1 MTESVGRDFVE
12 FAHLLADAAGGIVVP
27 AIRSRRVVHRKA
39 DASPVTEVDRA
50 VETRLREMIAA
61 RFPDHGVLGEEFG
74 GERLDAE
81 HVWVLDPVDGT
92 KAFMA
97 GLPVY
102 GTLIGLARRGR
113 PVLGIVDQ
121 PVMRERWTGIDG
133 DGTRR
138 NGERVHTNACGRLSD
153 ALICTTSHEYYEGED
168 AHALRRIVSGS
179 GWMVYGGNCLAF
191 AQVAGGFVDVALEA
205 KGRRVRLLRAGPGN
219 RERRRGDDR
228 VAGSA
233 SDARARARRENPG
246 ERQPGGARGRDGL
259 PGRRGLNTLTHAPT
273 VRTTTGVRDR
283 AERRRKR
290 TRRLCRWR
298 YAARAVATIRSKR

>member
-1 MTESVGRDFVE
+1 MTGSVDRDIVE
-12 FAHLLADAAGGIVVP
+12 LAHDLADTAGEIVRAASG
-27 AIRSRRVVHRKA
+27 SHRVAHRKA
-39 DASPVTEVDRA
+39 DASPVTEIDRE
-50 VETRLREMIAA
+50 VELRMRETIAA
-61 RFPDHGVLGEEFG
+61 RFPEHGIIGEEFG
-74 GERLDAE
+74 DHRRDAE

-113 PVLGIVDQ
+113 PVLGIIDQ

-153 ALICTTSHEYYEGED
+153 ALVCTTSHEYYEGED
-168 AHALRRIVSGS
+168 ALAFRRIVSGS

-205 KGRRVRLLRAGPGN
+205 RVGVYDYCALVPVVENAGGVMTGWRGEPLTIEPAKGGRILASANPVLHEAAMGCLAGN
-219 RERRRGDDR
+219 
-228 VAGSA
+228 A
-233 SDARARARRENPG
+233 
-246 ERQPGGARGRDGL
+246 
-259 PGRRGLNTLTHAPT
+259 
-273 VRTTTGVRDR
+273 
-283 AERRRKR
+283 
-290 TRRLCRWR
+290 
-298 YAARAVATIRSKR
+298 

>member
-1 MTESVGRDFVE
+1 MRGPAVAGRTLRDSGGSGSEAMTESVGRDFVE
-12 FAHLLADAAGGIVVP
+12 FAHLLADAAGGIVGP
-27 AIRSRRVVHRKA
+27 AVRSRRVAHRKA

-138 NGERVHTNACGRLSD
+138 NGERVHTNACERLSD
-153 ALICTTSHEYYEGED
+153 ALVCTTSHEYYEGED
-168 AHALRRIVSGS
+168 ADALGRIVSGS
-179 GWMVYGGNCLAF
+179 RWMVYGGNCLAF
-191 AQVAGGFVDVALEA
+191 ARVACGFVDVALEA
-205 KGRRVRLLRAGPGN
+205 NIGVHDYCALVPVVENAGGTMTGWRGEPLTIEPAKGGRILASANPVLHQAAMDCLAG
-219 RERRRGDDR
+219 E
-228 VAGSA
+228 A
-233 SDARARARRENPG
+233 
-246 ERQPGGARGRDGL
+246 
-259 PGRRGLNTLTHAPT
+259 
-273 VRTTTGVRDR
+273 
-283 AERRRKR
+283 
-290 TRRLCRWR
+290 
-298 YAARAVATIRSKR
+298 

>member
-1 MTESVGRDFVE
+1 MAGRTPRDSGSSGSEAMTESVGRDFVE
-12 FAHLLADAAGGIVVP
+12 FAHLLADAAGGIVGP
-27 AIRSRRVVHRKA
+27 AVRSRRVVHRKA

-61 RFPDHGVLGEEFG
+61 RFPDHGVVGEEFG

-92 KAFMA
+92 KAYMA
-97 GLPVY
+97 GLPAY
-102 GTLIGLARRGR
+102 GTLIGLARGGR

-153 ALICTTSHEYYEGED
+153 ALVCTTSHEYYEGED
-168 AHALRRIVSGS
+168 AHAFRRIVSGS

-205 KGRRVRLLRAGPGN
+205 RAGVYDYCALVPVVENAGGVMTGWRGEPLTLEPAPGGRILASGN
-219 RERRRGDDR
+219 RVVHEAAMTCL
-228 VAGSA
+228 AG
-233 SDARARARRENPG
+233 EG
-246 ERQPGGARGRDGL
+246 
-259 PGRRGLNTLTHAPT
+259 
-273 VRTTTGVRDR
+273 
-283 AERRRKR
+283 
-290 TRRLCRWR
+290 
-298 YAARAVATIRSKR
+298 